1 MASNFNEQTFST
13 PLPPFQHGL
22 YDPKFEKDSC
32 GVGFIANIK
41 GVKSHDIIKDGLQI
55 LLNLQHRGAC
65 GCDQETGD
73 GAGILIQ
80 LPHKFFSEACS
91 QLGLTLPESG
101 SYGVA
106 FAFLPKDATERTACE
121 KAIEKLSK
129 DTGLKFLG
137 WRDVPVD
144 SNSVGWLARS
154 QEPYM
159 KQAFIGKSAKSMT
172 QDALET
178 KLYIFRRKVE
188 NWSYSNAQPGM
199 PAPIYF
205 ASCSSKTIVYKGMLK
220 PDQVYRYFPDLLN
233 PLMDSSL
240 AVVHSRYSTNTFPQ
254 WSLAQPF
261 RFLAHNG
268 EINTLQ
274 GNVHWLK
281 ARASMMHNE
290 RFGKDIE
297 HVVPLPSDG
306 LSDSAILDQG
316 LELLIQ
322 AGRTLPHAITMMVP
336 EAYEGQPDMDAAKK
350 AYYQYSSCLTE
361 PWDGPADLCFSDGV
375 LVGAMLDRNGLRPS
389 RYIITDDGMVIL
401 ASETGVLPIPAEKI
415 LEKGRLQPGRIFL
428 VDTGSGRIITDK
440 EAKEVLAKQAPYLEW
455 IEQHHLTL
463 EKLPEVEIEDGFA
476 KEFTALLERQRAFGY
491 TQEDINRIL
500 LPMAKDGKEPV
511 SSMGTDIP
519 LAVLSNRS
527 QLLFHYFKQLFAQV
541 TNPPIDAIREEV
553 VMSTESLLGSEV
565 NLLGETALH
574 ARMLRL
580 ETPTLTT
587 SELERIKRCNIT
599 GFESKTIK
607 TLFKRSEG
615 PLGLKLALQR
625 VREEA
630 TSAVEAGATIIILSD
645 RGVDKDH
652 IAIPSLLATAG
663 VHHHLLRSGLRG
675 KCGIVVETGEAREVM
690 HFSLLIG
697 YGASAIHPYLV
708 FETFEGLNNANM
720 MVDNNGSP
728 LSLGSAVKN
737 YIKSIDQGLLKIFS
751 KMGISTLLSYRAAQ
765 IFEAIGIDM
774 DVINE
779 FFFGT
784 PSRISGISLEIIAKE
799 SMHRHS
805 FAFPDDK
812 NLEEQELDIGGEYM
826 WRRRGEHHMW
836 NPETIQKLQ
845 YSITKEK
852 YASYKEF
859 SQLASEE
866 EEHLCTIRGLLEIKK
881 SARPIPLELVE
892 SAKDIVKR
900 FCTGA
905 MSFGSISKE
914 AHETLAIAMNRI
926 GGRSNTGEG
935 GEDPARFKKDSNGD
949 SRNSAIKQVA
959 SGRFGVTS
967 NYLVNATELQIK
979 IAQGAKPGEGG
990 QLPGHKVDNFIAKT
1004 RYSTPGVGLISPPPH
1019 HDIYSIE
1026 DLAQL
1031 IFDLKNAN
1039 PHAEVSVKLVAEV
1052 GVGTIAAGVAKG
1064 FADRILISG
1073 DSGGTGASPLSSIRH
1088 AGVPWELGLAETQQT
1103 LVRNGLRGR
1112 VRVQTDGQLKT
1123 GRDIIVAAC
1132 LGAEE
1137 YGFST
1142 APLIAMGCIM
1152 MRKCHLNTC
1161 PVGIATQD
1169 PVLRAQFQGTPEQ
1182 VINYLFFVA
1191 EEVREYLSAMGFR
1204 SLDEIIGRADLL
1216 KQRKVD
1222 HWKGKNIDL
1231 SSILQMPP
1239 VAVGT
1244 PIRCVEKQSDRIAD
1258 QIDWEL
1264 IKVCNP
1270 AIERAERVQ
1279 FESPIANKNRTT
1291 GTLLSY
1297 FVTAKHGEDGLPE
1310 DTIDLQFNG
1319 SAGQSFGA
1327 FITKGITMRIR
1338 GDANDYVGKGL
1349 SGGKII
1355 VAPSAESKFI
1365 PEKNIL
1371 IGNVALYGATA
1382 GEAYFRGIAG
1392 ERFGVRNSGAKTVVE
1407 GVGDHGCEYM
1417 TGGVVVVLG
1426 KTGRNFA
1433 AGMSGGLAFVYDI
1446 DGDFKDNCN
1455 HEMVDLVPI
1464 VDYKDIA
1471 TISNLVNRHVLYT
1484 GSTVAE
1490 NIVNDFSTALSHF
1503 KKVFPKDYRRVL
1515 EAKRVAQ
1522 RQWEL
1527 VNG

>member
-1 MASNFNEQTFST
+1 M
-13 PLPPFQHGL
+13 
-22 YDPKFEKDSC
+22 
-32 GVGFIANIK
+32 
-41 GVKSHDIIKDGLQI
+41 
-55 LLNLQHRGAC
+55 
-65 GCDQETGD
+65 
-73 GAGILIQ
+73 
-80 LPHKFFSEACS
+80 
-91 QLGLTLPESG
+91 
-101 SYGVA
+101 
-106 FAFLPKDATERTACE
+106 
-121 KAIEKLSK
+121 
-129 DTGLKFLG
+129 
-137 WRDVPVD
+137 
-144 SNSVGWLARS
+144 
-154 QEPYM
+154 
-159 KQAFIGKSAKSMT
+159 
-172 QDALET
+172 
-178 KLYIFRRKVE
+178 
-188 NWSYSNAQPGM
+188 
-199 PAPIYF
+199 
-205 ASCSSKTIVYKGMLK
+205 
-220 PDQVYRYFPDLLN
+220 
-233 PLMDSSL
+233 
-240 AVVHSRYSTNTFPQ
+240 
-254 WSLAQPF
+254 
-261 RFLAHNG
+261 
-268 EINTLQ
+268 
-274 GNVHWLK
+274 
-281 ARASMMHNE
+281 
-290 RFGKDIE
+290 
-297 HVVPLPSDG
+297 
-306 LSDSAILDQG
+306 
-316 LELLIQ
+316 
-322 AGRTLPHAITMMVP
+322 
-336 EAYEGQPDMDAAKK
+336 
-350 AYYQYSSCLTE
+350 
-361 PWDGPADLCFSDGV
+361 
-375 LVGAMLDRNGLRPS
+375 
-389 RYIITDDGMVIL
+389 
-401 ASETGVLPIPAEKI
+401 
-415 LEKGRLQPGRIFL
+415 
-428 VDTGSGRIITDK
+428 
-440 EAKEVLAKQAPYLEW
+440 
-455 IEQHHLTL
+455 
-463 EKLPEVEIEDGFA
+463 
-476 KEFTALLERQRAFGY
+476 
-491 TQEDINRIL
+491 
-500 LPMAKDGKEPV
+500 
-511 SSMGTDIP
+511 
-519 LAVLSNRS
+519 
-527 QLLFHYFKQLFAQV
+527 
-541 TNPPIDAIREEV
+541 
-553 VMSTESLLGSEV
+553 
-565 NLLGETALH
+565 
-574 ARMLRL
+574 
-580 ETPTLTT
+580 
-587 SELERIKRCNIT
+587 
-599 GFESKTIK
+599 
-607 TLFKRSEG
+607 
-615 PLGLKLALQR
+615 
-625 VREEA
+625 
-630 TSAVEAGATIIILSD
+630 
-645 RGVDKDH
+645 
-652 IAIPSLLATAG
+652 
-663 VHHHLLRSGLRG
+663 
-675 KCGIVVETGEAREVM
+675 
-690 HFSLLIG
+690 
-697 YGASAIHPYLV
+697 
-708 FETFEGLNNANM
+708 
-720 MVDNNGSP
+720 
-728 LSLGSAVKN
+728 
-737 YIKSIDQGLLKIFS
+737 
-751 KMGISTLLSYRAAQ
+751 
-765 IFEAIGIDM
+765 
-774 DVINE
+774 
-779 FFFGT
+779 
-784 PSRISGISLEIIAKE
+784 
-799 SMHRHS
+799 
-805 FAFPDDK
+805 
-812 NLEEQELDIGGEYM
+812 
-826 WRRRGEHHMW
+826 
-836 NPETIQKLQ
+836 
-845 YSITKEK
+845 
-852 YASYKEF
+852 
-859 SQLASEE
+859 
-866 EEHLCTIRGLLEIKK
+866 
-881 SARPIPLELVE
+881 
-892 SAKDIVKR
+892 
-900 FCTGA
+900 
-905 MSFGSISKE
+905 
-914 AHETLAIAMNRI
+914 
-926 GGRSNTGEG
+926 
-935 GEDPARFKKDSNGD
+935 
-949 SRNSAIKQVA
+949 
-959 SGRFGVTS
+959 
-967 NYLVNATELQIK
+967 
-979 IAQGAKPGEGG
+979 
-990 QLPGHKVDNFIAKT
+990 
-1004 RYSTPGVGLISPPPH
+1004 
-1019 HDIYSIE
+1019 
-1026 DLAQL
+1026 
-1031 IFDLKNAN
+1031 
-1039 PHAEVSVKLVAEV
+1039 
-1052 GVGTIAAGVAKG
+1052 
-1064 FADRILISG
+1064 
-1073 DSGGTGASPLSSIRH
+1073 
-1088 AGVPWELGLAETQQT
+1088 GLAETQQT

>member
-1 MASNFNEQTFST
+1 MALNYNEKISSI

-41 GVKSHDIIKDGLQI
+41 GIKTHSVITDGLQI
-55 LLNLQHRGAC
+55 LLNMQHRGAC

-80 LPHKFFSEACS
+80 IPHLFFVDVCS
-91 QLGLTLPESG
+91 ALSINLPELG

-106 FAFLPKDATERTACE
+106 FAFLPKDATDRSACE
-121 KAIEKLSK
+121 KAFEKLCK
-129 DTGLKFLG
+129 ETGLKFLG

-144 SNSVGWLARS
+144 SNSIGWLARS
-154 QEPYM
+154 QEPFM
-159 KQAFIGKSAKSMT
+159 KQAFIAKSNKGT
-172 QDALET
+172 SQEVFET
-178 KLYIFRRKVE
+178 KLYTLRRKAE
-188 NWSYSNAQPGM
+188 NWSSANTKAGQ
-199 PAPIYF
+199 PAPMYF
-205 ASCSSKTIVYKGMLK
+205 ASCSSKTIIYKGMLK
-220 PDQVYRYFPDLLN
+220 PDQVSNYFPDLN
-233 PLMDSSL
+233 NSLMDSAL
-240 AVVHSRYSTNTFPQ
+240 AVIHSRYSTNTFPL

-274 GNVHWLK
+274 GNIHWLK
-281 ARASMMHNE
+281 ARSSMMQSD

-297 HVVPLPSDG
+297 QIVPLPSDG
-306 LSDSAILDQG
+306 LSDSAVLDQC

-322 AGRTLPHAITMMVP
+322 AGRSLPHAITMMVP
-336 EAYEGQPDMDAAKK
+336 EAYEGQPDMDPSKK
-350 AYYQYSSCLTE
+350 AYYQYSSCLME
-361 PWDGPADLCFSDGV
+361 PWDGPADLCFSDGT

-401 ASETGVLPIPAEKI
+401 ASEAGVLPIAPEKI

-428 VDTGSGRIITDK
+428 VDTGEGRIITDK
-440 EAKEVLAKQAPYLEW
+440 EIKSKLSKQAPYLEW
-455 IEQHHLTL
+455 IEQHHLSL
-463 EKLPEVEIEDGFA
+463 EKLPEVELEEGA
-476 KEFTALLERQRAFGY
+476 SREFTTLIERQHAFGY

-527 QLLFHYFKQLFAQV
+527 QLLFNYFKQLFAQV

-580 ETPTLTT
+580 KTPTLTAA
-587 SELERIKRCNIT
+587 EIEKIKRCNIG

-615 PLGLKLALQR
+615 AEGMKSALQR

-630 TSAVEAGATIIILSD
+630 TEAVESGKTIIILSD
-645 RGVDKDH
+645 RGVDKDFV
-652 IAIPSLLATAG
+652 AIPSLLATAG
-663 VHHHLLRSGLRG
+663 VHHHLLRGGLRG
-675 KCGIVVETGEAREVM
+675 RCGIIVETGEAREVM

-708 FETFEGLNNANM
+708 FETFEGLNSDNM

-737 YIKSIDQGLLKIFS
+737 YIKSIDQGLMKIFS

-765 IFEAIGIDM
+765 IFEAIGLDAN
-774 DVINE
+774 VINE
-779 FFFGT
+779 FFTGT
-784 PSRISGISLEIIAKE
+784 PSRISGISLDVIAKE
-799 SMHRHS
+799 SMHRHH
-805 FAFPDDK
+805 FGFPEEK

-845 YSITKEK
+845 YSISKEK
-852 YASYKEF
+852 YSSYKEF
-859 SQLASEE
+859 SELASEE
-866 EEHLCTIRGLLEIKK
+866 EENLCTIRGLLEIKK
-881 SARPIPLELVE
+881 SGRPIPLELIE
-892 SAKDIVKR
+892 PAKDIVKR

-935 GEDPARFKKDSNGD
+935 GEDPLRFKRDTNGD

-967 NYLVNATELQIK
+967 NYLANATELQIK

-1031 IFDLKNAN
+1031 IFDLKNSN

-1052 GVGTIAAGVAKG
+1052 GVGTIAAGVVKG
-1064 FADRILISG
+1064 FADRVLISG

-1088 AGVPWELGLAETQQT
+1088 AGIPWELGLAETQQT

-1112 VRVQTDGQLKT
+1112 VRLQTDGQLKT
-1123 GRDIIVAAC
+1123 GRDIIIAAC

-1182 VINYLFFVA
+1182 VINYLFYVA
-1191 EEVREYLSAMGFR
+1191 EEVREYLGAMGYR

-1216 KQRKVD
+1216 KQRKVE
-1222 HWKGKNIDL
+1222 HWKGSLVDL
-1231 SSILQMPP
+1231 SSMLQMPP

-1244 PIRCVEKQSDRIAD
+1244 PTRCVEKQADRIAD

-1264 IKVCNP
+1264 IKICN
-1270 AIERAERVQ
+1270 ASIERAERVQ
-1279 FESPIANKNRTT
+1279 YECAIANKNRTT

-1297 FVTAKHGEDGLPE
+1297 FVTAKHGEQGLPE

-1327 FITKGITMRIR
+1327 FVTKGITLRIR

-1355 VAPSAESKFI
+1355 VTPPPESKFI

-1392 ERFGVRNSGAKTVVE
+1392 ERFAVRNSGAKTVVE
-1407 GVGDHGCEYM
+1407 GVGDHACEYM

-1446 DGDFKDNCN
+1446 NGDFRDNCN

-1471 TISNLVNRHVLYT
+1471 TISNLINRHALYT
-1484 GSTVAE
+1484 GSTVADA
-1490 NIVNDFSTALSHF
+1490 IVNDFPTALSHF

-1515 EAKRVAQ
+1515 EQKRVAQ

>member
-1 MASNFNEQTFST
+1 MSDNSLSDKFF
-13 PLPPFQHGL
+13 PLPLEPQGL
-22 YDPKFEKDSC
+22 YDPKFEKDAC
-32 GVGFIANIK
+32 GVGFIANMHGK
-41 GVKSHDIIKDGLQI
+41 KSHGIVSDALKI
-55 LLNLQHRGAC
+55 LFNLQHRGAC
-65 GCDQETGD
+65 GCDPDTGD
-73 GAGILIQ
+73 GAGILMQ
-80 LPHKFFSEACS
+80 VPHKFLVEVA
-91 QLGLTLPESG
+91 GKIGIKLPEAG

-106 FAFLPKDATERTACE
+106 FAFLSKDAKEQSHAE
-121 KAIEKLSK
+121 KAFEKFANEE
-129 DTGLKFLG
+129 GLKILG
-137 WRDVPVD
+137 WREVPV
-144 SNSVGWLARS
+144 NSDAIGWLARS
-154 QEPYM
+154 QEPAL
-159 KQAFIGKSAKSMT
+159 KQAFIVAKDSGKSN
-172 QDALET
+172 QDLET
-178 KLYIFRRKVE
+178 SLYVCRRKTE
-188 NWSYSNAQPGM
+188 NWASSSAIDGKKPSV
-199 PAPIYF
+199 YF
-205 ASCSSKTIVYKGMLK
+205 ASCSSRTLIYKGMLK
-220 PDQVYRYFPDLLN
+220 ADQLLTYFQDLSN
-233 PLMDSSL
+233 PLMESAL
-240 AVVHSRYSTNTFPQ
+240 AIVHSRYSTNTFPQ
-254 WSLAQPF
+254 WALAQPF

-274 GNVHWLK
+274 GNAHWLK
-281 ARASMMHNE
+281 ARSAMMQNE
-290 RFGKDIE
+290 RFGKNIE
-297 HVVPLPSDG
+297 HIVPLPSEG

-322 AGRTLPHAITMMVP
+322 AGRSLPHAITMMVP
-336 EAYEGQPDMDAAKK
+336 EAYEGQPDMESAKR
-350 AYYQYSSCLTE
+350 AYYQYHSCLME
-361 PWDGPADLCFSDGV
+361 PWDGPADLCFSDGT

-389 RYIITDDGMVIL
+389 RYSVLNDGTVIL
-401 ASETGVLPIPAEKI
+401 ASETGVLPIPQEKI
-415 LEKGRLQPGRIFL
+415 ITKGRLQPGRIFL
-428 VDTGSGRIITDK
+428 VDTSAGKIITD
-440 EAKEVLAKQAPYLEW
+440 EEVKDKLAKQSPYLQW
-455 IEQHHLTL
+455 IEQYQLTL
-463 EKLPEVEIEDGFA
+463 EKLPDIEVEENSK
-476 KEFTALLERQRAFGY
+476 KEFTSLLKRQHAFGF

-519 LAVLSNRS
+519 LAVLSDRS
-527 QLLFHYFKQLFAQV
+527 QLLFNYFKQLFAQV

-553 VMSTESLLGSEV
+553 VMSTESLLGAEV
-565 NLLGETALH
+565 NLLGESPLH

-580 ETPTLTT
+580 ETPTLTN
-587 SELERIKRCNIT
+587 SELERIRRAHLP
-599 GFESKTIK
+599 GFETKTIK
-607 TLFKRSEG
+607 TLFSKKEGPNGLRKAMERIRSE
-615 PLGLKLALQR
+615 
-625 VREEA
+625 A
-630 TSAVEAGATIIILSD
+630 TAAVEGGATILILSD
-645 RGVDKDH
+645 RGLDKDNVPV
-652 IAIPSLLATAG
+652 PSLLATAG
-663 VHHHLLRSGLRG
+663 VHHHLLRGGLRG
-675 KCGIVVETGEAREVM
+675 KCGIIVETGEAREVM
-690 HFSLLIG
+690 HFALLVG
-697 YGASAIHPYLV
+697 YGASAINPYLV
-708 FETFEGLNNANM
+708 FETFEGLNADNM

-728 LSLGSAVKN
+728 LSLGSAIKN
-737 YIKSIDQGLLKIFS
+737 YIKSIDAGLLKIFS

-765 IFEAIGIDM
+765 IFEAIGLSR
-774 DVINE
+774 DVVDE
-779 FFFGT
+779 YFTGT
-784 PSRISGISLEIIAKE
+784 PSRISGIGLEVIAKE
-799 SMHRHS
+799 YLYRHD
-805 FAFPDDK
+805 FAFPVEES
-812 NLEEQELDIGGEYM
+812 LEDPELDIGGEYM
-826 WRRRGEHHMW
+826 WRRRGEYHMW
-836 NPETIQKLQ
+836 NPDSIQKLQ
-845 YSITKEK
+845 YSVNTNE
-852 YASYKEF
+852 YSSYREF
-859 SQLASEE
+859 AEFANDEQVR
-866 EEHLCTIRGLLEIKK
+866 LCTIRGMLDIKK
-881 SARPIPLELVE
+881 APKPIPLDLVE
-892 SAKDIVKR
+892 SAKEIVKR

-914 AHETLAIAMNRI
+914 AHEALAVAMNRI

-935 GEDPARFKKDSNGD
+935 GEDPLRFKKEINGD

-967 NYLVNATELQIK
+967 NYLVNAIELQIK
-979 IAQGAKPGEGG
+979 VAQGAKPGEGG

-1064 FADRILISG
+1064 YADRVLISG

-1088 AGVPWELGLAETQQT
+1088 AGIPWELGLAETQQT

-1112 VRVQTDGQLKT
+1112 VRLQTDGQLKT
-1123 GRDIIVAAC
+1123 GRDVIIAAL

-1169 PVLRAQFQGTPEQ
+1169 PYLRAQFHGTPEQ

-1191 EEVREYLSAMGFR
+1191 EEVREFLSTLGYR
-1204 SLDEIIGRADLL
+1204 SLDEIIGRMDLL
-1216 KQRKVD
+1216 KQRQID
-1222 HWKGKNIDL
+1222 HWKGKHLDL
-1231 SSILQMPP
+1231 SSVLQMPP
-1239 VAVGT
+1239 VSVGV
-1244 PIRCVEKQSDRIAD
+1244 PIRCVEKQPDRIAE

-1264 IKVCNP
+1264 ISLSKP
-1270 AIERAERVQ
+1270 ALERAERVQ
-1279 FESPIANKNRTT
+1279 IDLPIANRDRTV

-1297 FVTAKHGEDGLPE
+1297 FVTAKYGEPGLPE
-1310 DTIDLQFNG
+1310 DTINVQFSG

-1327 FITKGITMRIR
+1327 FITKGMTLKIR

-1355 VAPSAESKFI
+1355 VSPSPDSKFV

-1392 ERFGVRNSGAKTVVE
+1392 ERFAVRNSGAKTVVE
-1407 GVGDHGCEYM
+1407 GCGDHGCEYM

-1433 AGMSGGLAFVYDI
+1433 AGMSGGLAFVYDK
-1446 DGDFKDNCN
+1446 DGDFRDNCN
-1455 HEMVDLVPI
+1455 LEMVDLVPV

-1484 GSTVAE
+1484 GSTVADE
-1490 NIVNDFSTALSHF
+1490 IVNDFSTALSHF

-1515 EAKRVAQ
+1515 EQKRVAQ

>member
-1 MASNFNEQTFST
+1 MASQTRIS
-13 PLPPFQHGL
+13 PLPPIPQGL
-22 YDPKFEKDSC
+22 YHPSLEKDAC
-32 GVGFIANIK
+32 GVGFIANIH
-41 GVKSHDIIKDGLQI
+41 GQKSHSIIQNGLQI
-55 LLNLQHRGAC
+55 LFNLQHRGAC
-65 GCDQETGD
+65 GCDQDTGD

-80 LPHKFFSEACS
+80 IPDRYFREILSAQGIKLPKEKH
-91 QLGLTLPESG
+91 
-101 SYGVA
+101 YGVA
-106 FAFLPKDATERTACE
+106 FAFLTKEEPLRLQCE
-121 KAIEKLSK
+121 KVFENNLEHY
-129 DTGLKFLG
+129 GLKILA

-144 SNSVGWLARS
+144 SDSIGWLARS
-154 QEPYM
+154 QEPLM
-159 KQAFIGKSAKSMT
+159 RQAFIALDKNPGKG
-172 QDALET
+172 DLET
-178 KLYIFRRKVE
+178 LLYLARRRTETWVE
-188 NWSYSNAQPGM
+188 TQTKPGEK
-199 PAPIYF
+199 APLYF
-205 ASCSSKTIVYKGMLK
+205 ASCSTRTVVYKGMLK
-220 PDQVYRYFPDLLN
+220 PDQLPKYFKDLGQ
-233 PLMDSSL
+233 PLMESAL
-240 AVVHSRYSTNTFPQ
+240 AVIHSRYSTNTFPQ

-274 GNVHWLK
+274 GNIHWLK
-281 ARASMMHNE
+281 ARSSMMKSPK
-290 RFGKDIE
+290 FGKDIDK
-297 HVVPLPSDG
+297 VVPLPDKG

-322 AGRTLPHAITMMVP
+322 AGRALPHAITMMVP
-336 EAYEGQPDMDAAKK
+336 EAYEGQPEMDPRKR
-350 AYYQYSSCLTE
+350 AYYQYHSCLME
-361 PWDGPADLCFSDGV
+361 PWDGPASLCFSDGT
-375 LVGAMLDRNGLRPS
+375 LVGGMLDRNGLRPS
-389 RYIITDDGMVIL
+389 RYVIYSDGTVVL
-401 ASETGVLPIPAEKI
+401 ASESGVLPIPI
-415 LEKGRLQPGRIFL
+415 DRIVEKGRLQPGRIFL
-428 VDTGSGRIITDK
+428 VDTAAGKIIPDHAVKDT
-440 EAKEVLAKQAPYLEW
+440 LAKQAPYLEW
-455 IEQHHLTL
+455 LEQNHLTIDS
-463 EKLPEVEIEDGFA
+463 LPEAPTDDQVRD
-476 KEFTALLERQRAFGY
+476 FTPLIQRQQAFGF

-541 TNPPIDAIREEV
+541 TNPPIDALREEV
-553 VMSTESLLGSEV
+553 VMSTETLVGSEV
-565 NLLGETALH
+565 NLLDESPLH
-574 ARMLRL
+574 ARLLRL
-580 ETPTLTT
+580 ETPTITGP
-587 SELERIKRCNIT
+587 ELERIRRCT
-599 GFESKTIK
+599 LPGFESQTIK

-615 PLGLKLALQR
+615 EAGLKKAMDR
-625 VREEA
+625 IREEA
-630 TSAVEAGATIIILSD
+630 VKAVKKGVSIVILSD
-645 RGVDKDH
+645 RGVDQDQVP
-652 IAIPSLLATAG
+652 IPSLLATAG
-663 VHHHLLRSGLRG
+663 VHHDLLKKGLRG
-675 KCGIVVETGEAREVM
+675 KCGILVETGEAREVM
-690 HFSLLIG
+690 HFALLVG
-697 YGASAIHPYLV
+697 YGASAVLPYLV
-708 FETFEGLNNANM
+708 FETFEGLNRENM
-720 MVDNNGSP
+720 MVDNNGAP
-728 LSLGSAVKN
+728 LSLGSAIKN
-737 YIKSIDQGLLKIFS
+737 YIKSIDQGMMKIFS

-765 IFEAIGIDM
+765 IFEAIGLGQE
-774 DVINE
+774 VTEE
-779 FFFGT
+779 FFTGT
-784 PSRISGISLEIIAKE
+784 PSRISGIGLDLIAKE
-799 SMHRHS
+799 SLQRH
-805 FAFPDDK
+805 ALGFPQESGSEG
-812 NLEEQELDIGGEYM
+812 NELDPGGEYM
-826 WRRRGEHHMW
+826 WRRRGEYHMW
-836 NPETIQKLQ
+836 NPETIQSLQ
-845 YSITKEK
+845 HAVNQKEYST
-852 YASYKEF
+852 YKEF
-859 SQLASEE
+859 SDLCNEDQAN
-866 EEHLCTIRGLLEIKK
+866 LCTIRGLLEIKK
-881 SARPIPLELVE
+881 ANRPIPLELVE

-935 GEDPARFKKDSNGD
+935 GEDPARFKKDANGD

-967 NYLVNATELQIK
+967 NYLVNALDLQIK

-1064 FADRILISG
+1064 FADRVLISG

-1088 AGVPWELGLAETQQT
+1088 AGIPWELGLAETQQT

-1112 VRVQTDGQLKT
+1112 VRLQTDGQIKT
-1123 GRDIIVAAC
+1123 GRDVVIAAC

-1169 PVLRAQFQGTPEQ
+1169 PYLRAQFQGTPEQ

-1191 EEVREYLSAMGFR
+1191 EEVRENLSAMGYR
-1204 SLDEIIGRADLL
+1204 SLDEIVGRMDLL
-1216 KQRKVD
+1216 KQRTVD
-1222 HWKGKNIDL
+1222 HWKGKHVDL
-1231 SSILQMPP
+1231 SAMLEIPKAATGM
-1239 VAVGT
+1239 
-1244 PIRCVEKQSDRIAD
+1244 PIRCIEKQPDRIAE

-1264 IKVCNP
+1264 IKICNP
-1270 AIERAERVQ
+1270 AIERGERVQ
-1279 FESPIANKNRTT
+1279 HEMPIFNSNRTV

-1297 FVTAKHGEDGLPE
+1297 FVTAKHGEPGLPE
-1310 DTIDLQFNG
+1310 DCIDLQFNG

-1327 FITKGITMRIR
+1327 FVTKGLTLRVR
-1338 GDANDYVGKGL
+1338 GDANDYIGKGL
-1349 SGGKII
+1349 SGGKIV
-1355 VAPSAESKFI
+1355 VAPPAEARFI
-1365 PEKNIL
+1365 PEDNIL
-1371 IGNVALYGATA
+1371 IGNVALYGATG
-1382 GEAYFRGIAG
+1382 GEAFFRGMAG
-1392 ERFGVRNSGAKTVVE
+1392 ERFAVRNSGAKTVVE

-1433 AGMSGGLAFVYDI
+1433 AGMSGGLAFVYDVE
-1446 DGDFKDNCN
+1446 GDFRENCN
-1455 HEMVDLVPI
+1455 LEMVDLVPI

-1484 GSTVAE
+1484 GSTVA
-1490 NIVNDFSTALSHF
+1490 NGIVNDFSTALSHF

-1515 EAKRVAQ
+1515 EQKRVAQ